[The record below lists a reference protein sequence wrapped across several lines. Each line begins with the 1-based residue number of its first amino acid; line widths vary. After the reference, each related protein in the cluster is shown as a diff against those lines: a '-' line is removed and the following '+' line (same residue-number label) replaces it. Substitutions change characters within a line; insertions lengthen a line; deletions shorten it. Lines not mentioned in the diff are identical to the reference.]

1 MSCQGITMGAV
12 ANCDVPL
19 QPGVR
24 QRVIIGNLD
33 DIETITYDVT
43 KTNLITDITMK
54 STTQAWEFE
63 GLRTSIS
70 ASWELVASENAANY
84 NHLVN
89 LSVYDMSSEQ
99 KLSLQGMAWERTFA
113 IVENRNDASLADS
126 IFEAYGLGAG
136 MLPLTMGRQAA
147 DTDTQGAVIIE
158 LGTPDFGG
166 KETTIVESW
175 FDTSYAAT
183 LVKVDALLTP
193 AV

>member
-54 STTQAWEFE
+54 TATQAWEFE

-113 IVENRNDASLADS
+113 IVENRNDASLGDS

>member
-1 MSCQGITMGAV
+1 MGAI
-12 ANCDVPL
+12 ASCDVPL

-24 QRVIIGNLD
+24 KRVIIGNLD
-33 DIETITYDVT
+33 DIATVTYDVT
-43 KTNLITDITMK
+43 KTNLITNITMK

-63 GLRTSIS
+63 GLRTSIT
-70 ASWELVASENAANY
+70 AGWELVASENAANY

-113 IVENRNDASLADS
+113 VIENKNDASLGDS
-126 IFEAYGLGAG
+126 IFEVFGLGAG
-136 MLPLTMGRQAA
+136 LLPFTMGRQNA
-147 DTDTQGAVIIE
+147 DTDTQAAVVIE

-166 KETTIVESW
+166 KETTIAESW
-175 FDTSYAAT
+175 FDTDYATT
-183 LVKVDALLTP
+183 LAKVDALLIP

>member
-1 MSCQGITMGAV
+1 
-12 ANCDVPL
+12 
-19 QPGVR
+19 
-24 QRVIIGNLD
+24 
-33 DIETITYDVT
+33 
-43 KTNLITDITMK
+43 MK

-126 IFEAYGLGAG
+126 IFECYGLGAG